1 MAQNI
6 ILIPDSVFFVKTM
19 DAPKGLADGDI
30 DDFVE
35 TAVETFSPIPADR
48 LAKSFFK
55 KGGTITVFSTL
66 EEKVKNGLEEG
77 SFMSAPL
84 IIPASAL
91 LSTAPLGDG
100 ILCFDSG
107 ESISAIEIKDG
118 LWTNFAAVRK
128 TGAGASDM
136 ENLRALANFSG
147 PIGSRVFKLAKCEVL
162 KNGKISCEIAED
174 GNGSIEWQ
182 TSRKDLLTCDLR
194 DKALIRLSE
203 KNKRKKAAAAIAV
216 KAVPAVFALL
226 LLWQVSLFFKES
238 GIKSMQ
244 ALVNEREPMAKTIE
258 MQSEQIGE
266 LRSFTSK
273 KLHSIAN
280 LAFIN
285 SLRPE
290 DILFSQVTLEYPAD
304 IIVRGT
310 ANSIGTVEA
319 FTKALKSSGKA
330 EADLSNISSVKDQAS
345 FTLSVK
351 LK

>member
-1 MAQNI
+1 MAQNM

-48 LAKSFFK
+48 LAKGFFK

-182 TSRKDLLTCDLR
+182 TSRKDP
-194 DKALIRLSE
+194 
-203 KNKRKKAAAAIAV
+203 V

-304 IIVRGT
+304 IIIRGT